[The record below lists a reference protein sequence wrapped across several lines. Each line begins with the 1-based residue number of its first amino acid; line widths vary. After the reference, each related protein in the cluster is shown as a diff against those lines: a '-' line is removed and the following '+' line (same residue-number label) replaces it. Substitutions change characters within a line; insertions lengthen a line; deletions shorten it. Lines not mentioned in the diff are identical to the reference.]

1 MRKFIR
7 MILLYVVVALAANP
21 KPLETKSVK
30 VVYVIDGAEN
40 EEVEAIMPRAALD
53 SILQDVDSVYLA
65 PYGSCLYDNFGDDQ
79 LLISFYDKNHDHTKF
94 YGIKG
99 VAQICNRFT
108 DRLDLVFKLK
118 NAHKIN
124 ALADSLMKKSKLN
137 PKKRR

>member
-1 MRKFIR
+1 

-21 KPLETKSVK
+21 KLLETKSVK

>member
-1 MRKFIR
+1 

-21 KPLETKSVK
+21 KLLETKSVK

-53 SILQDVDSVYLA
+53 SILQGVDSVYLA

-79 LLISFYDKNHDHTKF
+79 LLISFYDKNHYHIKF

-108 DRLDLVFKLK
+108 DRVDLVFKLK

-124 ALADSLMKKSKLN
+124 ALADSLMKKRKLN
-137 PKKRR
+137 PKKCR